1 MNCGCLDCANSEFL
15 STRPE
20 SKFRCLM
27 LQRPDFCS
35 EERHGNAK
43 RASISPPV
51 KGGKA
56 PEKEGRAFL
65 SASGISFQADQAWT
79 AKDGSSTSPG
89 ESRLDRIG
97 DQTDDVKVE
106 HVVPL
111 VAVYLGSRNAG
122 RAVVAMCISD
132 PRVLHR
138 HATCM
143 WRFRVETHDTRT
155 ERTTSEEGTVG
166 FSADV
171 SPSSGRNDRS
181 HALNRSPYL
190 PTKSHPFLRLHLT
203 RVSSLPFGDAMY
215 MCWTEGLH
223 ARASRLCVNGC
234 RNAGNNYS
242 YSTTAAPGEKTVRP

>member
-43 RASISPPV
+43 RTSISPPV

-89 ESRLDRIG
+89 ESRRTGL
-97 DQTDDVKVE
+97 
-106 HVVPL
+106 
-111 VAVYLGSRNAG
+111 
-122 RAVVAMCISD
+122 
-132 PRVLHR
+132 
-138 HATCM
+138 
-143 WRFRVETHDTRT
+143 ETRQ
-155 ERTTSEEGTVG
+155 TTSKSNTLCPSLQYIWGPGTREG
-166 FSADV
+166 
-171 SPSSGRNDRS
+171 PSSQCAFQIHEFCTGTRPACGAFGWRLTTRGLS
-181 HALNRSPYL
+181 EPQVKKALASQ
-190 PTKSHPFLRLHLT
+190 PTFRHPVGAMIDLT
-203 RVSSLPFGDAMY
+203 P
-215 MCWTEGLH
+215 
-223 ARASRLCVNGC
+223 
-234 RNAGNNYS
+234 
-242 YSTTAAPGEKTVRP
+242 